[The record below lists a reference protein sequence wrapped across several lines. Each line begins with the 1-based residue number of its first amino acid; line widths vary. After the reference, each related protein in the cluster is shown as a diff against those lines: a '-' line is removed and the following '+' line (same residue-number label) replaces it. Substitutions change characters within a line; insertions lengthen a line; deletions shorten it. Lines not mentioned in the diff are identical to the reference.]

1 MERWVRHDDGNDAVE
16 IEWCYKAK
24 KNIDFVVVAADGIV
38 RKKKTEMKAL
48 GYVDNIVFIHK
59 NIGFPCNKKM

>member
-1 MERWVRHDDGNDAVE
+1 MAMMQWKQNDA
-16 IEWCYKAK
+16 IKL

-38 RKKKTEMKAL
+38 RKNKKEMKAL

>member
-1 MERWVRHDDGNDAVE
+1 MAMMQWKQNDA
-16 IEWCYKAK
+16 IKL

-38 RKKKTEMKAL
+38 RKKKKEMKAL

>member
-1 MERWVRHDDGNDAVE
+1 MAMMQWKQNDA
-16 IEWCYKAK
+16 IKL
-24 KNIDFVVVAADGIV
+24 KNIDFVVVAADEIV
-38 RKKKTEMKAL
+38 RKNKKEMKAL